1 MAAVLGN
8 CHPLDLK
15 QCNQVTPVA
24 KVVADHFNKF
34 DYISCRLELYRSYGN
49 RIHVQQQG

>member
-8 CHPLDLK
+8 CRPLDLK
-15 QCNQVTPVA
+15 QGNYVTPVA
-24 KVVADHFNKF
+24 KMAADHFDKF
-34 DYISCRLELYRSYGN
+34 DYISCGLELYRSYGD